1 MQAMEIWVPGCGEVG
16 HCHGGAFR
24 NGLVQRTLGLR
35 TNFAEEL
42 EQKDAA

>member
-24 NGLVQRTLGLR
+24 NGLVQRILGLR
-35 TNFAEEL
+35 INFAEEL